1 MRKNYFK
8 KAAGM
13 ILSGMLFASTLLISV
28 PQNVQAEEQTNQE
41 SSWTV
46 AIYMC
51 GSDLESSAGCA
62 SCDLFEILDAEG
74 VPEDVQIIIETGGSK
89 KWNFKELAVEYYL
102 EAGLSEDE
110 IKQIVPEEEISSDY
124 IQRYKVNYHHE
135 YTTDDGT
142 TKFCP
147 ALELLDGEVAVN
159 NPDKADTEE
168 DVVSMGDSDTLED
181 FLTYVRTQYPAEH
194 SSLTLWNHGG
204 GPANGVCLDS
214 NAGNDMLQL
223 IELQTAL
230 ADAKKESDENSVVE
244 KEFEVV
250 GLQSFLNV
258 TAEYAQ
264 KRSEELQNSLKLYDW
279 DFTKKYNSYVTQAQS
294 LMSSLFTDE
303 DAAVLA
309 SYNGWEAG
317 EHEAQAP
324 MSVYFPLTGTG
335 QYRYIEYT
343 GLEYPSLG
351 ISSQYARLV
360 YKIAAGI
367 EKKQYEEIDTTLTW
381 DAQNESYQY
390 TLDEEQAPYVNAIG
404 LQKYMKVK
412 DEYYL
417 VEKSESKDPA
427 FYEVKPDN
435 TYTTLNGVP
444 CVSEV
449 YWEVEGCT
457 IYSMDCLVNGENV
470 TLYYADDGQEVC
482 LWYYDY
488 DELIAGDEQISLQAG
503 DTITPVVVAS
513 DRVTYYNFVGREER
527 TKAVTEATYTVKA
540 EDIRQ
545 DETGEIIVLPIKKET
560 MKSEN
565 LNYAFFTFTNAINE
579 EGGITSYTSV
589 VNHQDILDF
598 AGADISIEK
607 AEFEVNGEPI
617 TPAVMVKGGSK
628 QYEEGKDY
636 ELIYENNLGKGKA
649 SVTIAGLGQYAAVPN
664 VTKEFSIVA
673 ASVKEVIKEVEKE
686 VVRTEVV
693 EKEVVKTVPQEVVKE
708 VEKEATKVVTV
719 PGEVKIVSAK
729 KKNKNITIKYKKKN
743 DSVQYQIAYSTK
755 KAGKKNIVA
764 NTGKTSYTM
773 KKANMKKVKYI
784 YVRVYKTVD
793 GQNYFGEWSAA
804 KKVK

>member
-1 MRKNYFK
+1 M
-8 KAAGM
+8 
-13 ILSGMLFASTLLISV
+13 
-28 PQNVQAEEQTNQE
+28 
-41 SSWTV
+41 
-46 AIYMC
+46 
-51 GSDLESSAGCA
+51 
-62 SCDLFEILDAEG
+62 
-74 VPEDVQIIIETGGSK
+74 
-89 KWNFKELAVEYYL
+89 
-102 EAGLSEDE
+102 
-110 IKQIVPEEEISSDY
+110 
-124 IQRYKVNYHHE
+124 
-135 YTTDDGT
+135 
-142 TKFCP
+142 
-147 ALELLDGEVAVN
+147 
-159 NPDKADTEE
+159 
-168 DVVSMGDSDTLED
+168 
-181 FLTYVRTQYPAEH
+181 
-194 SSLTLWNHGG
+194 
-204 GPANGVCLDS
+204 
-214 NAGNDMLQL
+214 
-223 IELQTAL
+223 
-230 ADAKKESDENSVVE
+230 
-244 KEFEVV
+244 
-250 GLQSFLNV
+250 
-258 TAEYAQ
+258 
-264 KRSEELQNSLKLYDW
+264 
-279 DFTKKYNSYVTQAQS
+279 
-294 LMSSLFTDE
+294 
-303 DAAVLA
+303 
-309 SYNGWEAG
+309 
-317 EHEAQAP
+317 
-324 MSVYFPLTGTG
+324 
-335 QYRYIEYT
+335 
-343 GLEYPSLG
+343 
-351 ISSQYARLV
+351 
-360 YKIAAGI
+360 
-367 EKKQYEEIDTTLTW
+367 
-381 DAQNESYQY
+381 
-390 TLDEEQAPYVNAIG
+390 NAIG

-444 CVSEV
+444 CGSEV

-686 VVRTEVV
+686 V
-693 EKEVVKTVPQEVVKE
+693 
-708 VEKEATKVVTV
+708 TKVVTV